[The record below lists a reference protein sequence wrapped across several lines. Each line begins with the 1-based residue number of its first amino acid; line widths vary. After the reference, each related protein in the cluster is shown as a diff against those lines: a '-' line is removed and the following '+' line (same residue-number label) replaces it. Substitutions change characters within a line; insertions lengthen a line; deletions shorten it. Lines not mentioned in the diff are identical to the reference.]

1 MSRWRKIAGL
11 GLAVVTIVTVTVI
24 EARYYRHGLSLV
36 HPARKPVTDAEHA
49 RTHTF
54 AEAVSF
60 ETSDGVKLRG
70 DYVPSKNGIVVVM
83 CHGLFENRMHFLFE
97 AEMLTRHGY
106 GALFFDWRAHGDS
119 DGALSTWGY
128 LEQLDLESAITF
140 AVSREDAKIVTLGFS
155 IGATAV
161 YLEATH
167 DPRVRA
173 IIIEAI
179 WPTIEEEMRDKMSTL
194 GFVSYE
200 PTVMAMQRAGLD
212 FSKVRP
218 IDHAAQLGARPKLFV
233 TGSADTDTSVAIMQR
248 VVDATPEPKQLWVV
262 PGARHGTYTVTAPVE
277 YERVVIDFL
286 EHAFAR

>member
-1 MSRWRKIAGL
+1 VRRWHKIAGL
-11 GLAVVTIVTVTVI
+11 GLGVVTIVTVI

-36 HPARKPVTDAEHA
+36 HPVRKPVTAAEHA

-54 AEAVSF
+54 AEDVSF
-60 ETSDGVKLRG
+60 ETSDGVTLRG

-97 AEMLTRHGY
+97 TEMLTRHGY

-140 AVSREDAKIVTLGFS
+140 AMSREDAKIVTLGFS
-155 IGATAV
+155 IGATTV

-167 DPRVRA
+167 DARVRA

-179 WPTIEEEMRDKMSTL
+179 WPTIEEEMRDKMTTL
-194 GFVSYE
+194 GFISYE

-218 IDHAAQLGARPKLFV
+218 IDHAAQLGARPKLFI
-233 TGSADTDTSVAIMQR
+233 TGSADTDTPVAIMRR

-262 PGARHGTYTVTAPVE
+262 PGAQHGTYTADAPAE